1 MFDASEPNG
10 VILRFGTIVGF
21 IVGIIIVY
29 QVLYSDINDHLSEY
43 TTLKAMGYGNRSLLV
58 VVIQEVII
66 LGVMGFIPGFIASV
80 GLYQLLFMLTRIPI
94 AMKVSIAIQ
103 VFILTLVMSIVSG
116 AIATNKLRSADPAD
130 VF

>member
-21 IVGIIIVY
+21 IVGIIIIY

-43 TTLKAMGYGNRSLLV
+43 TTLKAMGYGDRSLLV

>member
-1 MFDASEPNG
+1 
-10 VILRFGTIVGF
+10 
-21 IVGIIIVY
+21 
-29 QVLYSDINDHLSEY
+29 
-43 TTLKAMGYGNRSLLV
+43 
-58 VVIQEVII
+58 
-66 LGVMGFIPGFIASV
+66 GFIPVFIASV